1 MKKAIPQH
9 SRTVRALVSVLALG
23 LASVSLAREGI
34 WTQKADMPTRRYV
47 LSSSVVD
54 GIIYAIGG
62 DAGSRASA
70 VEAYDPV
77 TDTWTK
83 VADMPTAR
91 SGLATSA
98 VNGRIYAI
106 GGWTGGG
113 AAISTVEE
121 YDPYPLFVDFN
132 GDGIVDGV
140 DVCMM
145 VDYWG
150 TDEPL
155 FDIGPMPWGD
165 GIVAADS
172 AGQNDGTV
180 PRDCFA

>member
-1 MKKAIPQH
+1 
-9 SRTVRALVSVLALG
+9 
-23 LASVSLAREGI
+23 
-34 WTQKADMPTRRYV
+34 
-47 LSSSVVD
+47 
-54 GIIYAIGG
+54 
-62 DAGSRASA
+62 
-70 VEAYDPV
+70 
-77 TDTWTK
+77 
-83 VADMPTAR
+83 
-91 SGLATSA
+91 
-98 VNGRIYAI
+98 
-106 GGWTGGG
+106 
-113 AAISTVEE
+113 VEE